1 MEISMNLNVS
11 AEYLFQRLLDT
22 LLYDIKQET
31 GRELIVAE
39 LSDLSYATKLDH
51 QTKAQLKVI
60 KLIPDRSY
68 HLQIETDH
76 YVKKEAY
83 ELTPLAKDQVKVD
96 YREESLV
103 KKQTSKLQ
111 IKIFS
116 PLAEWIRRHN
126 FMKLLKEIEVGY

>member
-31 GRELIVAE
+31 GRDLTVAE

-83 ELTPLAKDQVKVD
+83 ELTPLAKNQVD
-96 YREESLV
+96 YYEESLA

-111 IKIFS
+111 TKIVV
-116 PLAEWIRRHN
+116 PLAKWIRRHN

>member
-31 GRELIVAE
+31 GRELTVAE

-103 KKQTSKLQ
+103 KKHRVSMPCIGKVLSEDSTTRSAMLRCLPED
-111 IKIFS
+111 S
-116 PLAEWIRRHN
+116 R
-126 FMKLLKEIEVGY
+126 

>member
-31 GRELIVAE
+31 GRELTVAE
-39 LSDLSYATKLDH
+39 LPDLSYATKLDH

-60 KLIPDRSY
+60 KLIPGRSY
-68 HLQIETDH
+68 HLQIQTDN

-96 YREESLV
+96 YHEESLV
-103 KKQTSKLQ
+103 KKPSSKLQ
-111 IKIFS
+111 TKIFA
-116 PLAEWIRRHN
+116 PLAKWIRRHN

>member
-31 GRELIVAE
+31 GRELTVAE
-39 LSDLSYATKLDH
+39 LDH

-103 KKQTSKLQ
+103 KKQISKLQ